1 MIAVFAGWRE
11 LCWRSRRLSRCFSF
25 FILGSGGI
33 NDDSSGFND
42 GCGDVVEGCV
52 YWCVGVEVGF
62 GVGFGVVG
70 VVVGGGLS
78 NSVGD
83 GCGWCCWV
91 GLAVGNTASAAPVSL
106 SEILD

>member
-1 MIAVFAGWRE
+1 MCLLVGEGCVGVIGDCQGVGFCDVWGYG
-11 LCWRSRRLSRCFSF
+11 
-25 FILGSGGI
+25 GS

-52 YWCVGVEVGF
+52 YKCVGVEVGF
-62 GVGFGVVG
+62 GFGVGVG
-70 VVVGGGLS
+70 GGGGGGLS
-78 NSVGD
+78 NSVGG